1 MHAERFTI
9 RHTENFLN
17 IFSFC
22 MQKTENYS
30 YLADQYI
37 PIYIFTIL
45 VSGHHISHISK
56 EIMLHVGEILFFVS
70 CKCGASYILPS
81 PASSVG
87 RARDS

>member
-1 MHAERFTI
+1 MHAKRLTI

-22 MQKTENYS
+22 TENYC

-37 PIYIFTIL
+37 PIYIFTRL

-56 EIMLHVGEILFFVS
+56 EIMLHVCEILFFVS